1 MATVKPLF
9 ITDSFKDAADKSG
22 LVVHAALTS
31 STAIDGGTLTDGAT
45 ATYDAAGMY
54 NGGDGWIQWTP
65 SASDADLLQENS
77 HIHFEVESSLRDIT
91 GTGNRRIVTLAA
103 GGTRFNVDSGENII
117 NGLDGSLTAISARI
131 NSDGAARP
139 KSHMYFDII
148 QNSGEILTYLDGLFL
163 YREART
169 ITANSFDTVNIF
181 ASQIGTEL
189 WTLAEKARNFYVRT
203 GAFGM
208 IRHPQLSNIHQYGD
222 SLTQQGNLQ
231 AGLPDANGI
240 AGTDHADLCAT
251 AAIHKRLAGK
261 YIKAQVINHGVSGDA
276 LADLQAIIDATPS
289 YELTGKVVIVN
300 IGTNDAKTGTLTT
313 NFAADYLTLINDIL
327 AMNPDHLF
335 VCTLTPTADD
345 TTYPWA
351 TAKPAYLEAN
361 AAISAAADSSSGVT
375 EIDLYAFAGGDN
387 YDSSD
392 YKANDLHWSSIG
404 SNKFGD
410 YQAKI
415 VMEHYYL

>member
-1 MATVKPLF
+1 MTIKKMPRIVE
-9 ITDSFKDAADKSG
+9 SFDDVAGSDG
-22 LVVHAALTS
+22 LVIHASLKSADEL
-31 STAIDGGTLTDGAT
+31 DGGVLTGGAT
-45 ATYDAAGMY
+45 ADYNENGMY
-54 NGGDGWIQWTP
+54 NGADGWIQWTP
-65 SASDADLLQENS
+65 SAGDADLLQENA

-91 GTGNRRIVTLAA
+91 GSGNRRLLTLAVGA
-103 GGTRFNVDSGENII
+103 TRFNVDNGENII
-117 NGLDGSLTAISARI
+117 NGLDGTLTAISTRI
-131 NSDGAARP
+131 NGDGNARP
-139 KSHMYFDII
+139 NSHMVFDII
-148 QNSGEILTYLDGLFL
+148 LTSGEILTYLDGLFL
-163 YREART
+163 YRETRT
-169 ITANSFDTVNIF
+169 ITANSFNTINMF

-189 WTLAEKARNFYVRT
+189 WTLDERNRNFYVRT
-203 GAFGM
+203 GSFGM
-208 IRHPQLSNIHQYGD
+208 IHHLQLSNIHQYGD
-222 SLTQQGNLQ
+222 SQTQQGNLQ

-415 VMEHYYL
+415 VMEKYHA